1 MRTFGTLVGYEYRKI
16 FRRRATWA
24 ALALGLVF
32 LVVTSQISLFGGY
45 YLDGEFVETNRQ
57 RLSADRAFAAA
68 LSGRPLD
75 DALFDTAAAAFAA
88 IPADAPLY
96 QATEEYN
103 EIARPYEPV
112 WETLGFFFSSEELRA
127 ETTGWGQAFYSQR
140 KAWMAE
146 RIGAIQASEATR
158 AALLRWDSQVKQP
171 WTYRF
176 TQGWSGF
183 FTYLEMIGFLVM
195 FLSAVLLAPLFAG
208 EYARG
213 TDPLLRTCRHGVGK
227 LGTAKL
233 ATGLGVTLGLYA
245 LFGTATA
252 AVMALTYG
260 VEAGDAPLQLLQIG
274 FAYPLTLGQ
283 AAAWGLVCVLGG
295 CLLMTALLLLASA
308 ALRSAFPV
316 VVGAT
321 VLLLVPMMFDLDPT
335 SAPLWPLLALNLL
348 PSRIMKFENIFC
360 PAPYDFFGT
369 VLPQYIVFPAAAIL
383 FSLPLAALAMRA
395 YRRHQG

>member
-1 MRTFGTLVGYEYRKI
+1 MRTFWTLVGYEYRKI

-158 AALLRWDSQVKQP
+158 AAL
-171 WTYRF
+171 
-176 TQGWSGF
+176 
-183 FTYLEMIGFLVM
+183 
-195 FLSAVLLAPLFAG
+195 
-208 EYARG
+208 
-213 TDPLLRTCRHGVGK
+213 
-227 LGTAKL
+227 
-233 ATGLGVTLGLYA
+233 
-245 LFGTATA
+245 
-252 AVMALTYG
+252 
-260 VEAGDAPLQLLQIG
+260 
-274 FAYPLTLGQ
+274 
-283 AAAWGLVCVLGG
+283 
-295 CLLMTALLLLASA
+295 
-308 ALRSAFPV
+308 RSAFPV

-348 PSRIMKFENIFC
+348 PSRMMKFENIFS

>member
-1 MRTFGTLVGYEYRKI
+1 M
-16 FRRRATWA
+16 
-24 ALALGLVF
+24 
-32 LVVTSQISLFGGY
+32 
-45 YLDGEFVETNRQ
+45 
-57 RLSADRAFAAA
+57 
-68 LSGRPLD
+68 
-75 DALFDTAAAAFAA
+75 
-88 IPADAPLY
+88 
-96 QATEEYN
+96 
-103 EIARPYEPV
+103 

-158 AALLRWDSQVKQP
+158 AALLRWDSQVTQP

-233 ATGLGVTLGLYA
+233 ATGLGVTLGLYV

-321 VLLLVPMMFDLDPT
+321 VLLLVPMMFDLNPT

-348 PSRIMKFENIFC
+348 PSRMMKFENIFC

-369 VLPQYIVFPAAAIL
+369 VLPQYVVFPAAAIL